1 MQQLEDYGFDY
12 LEWLEGYADI
22 LAQAGQLQQ
31 RNEFAE
37 EE

>member
-1 MQQLEDYGFDY
+1 MQQLAEYDFDY

-22 LAQAGQLQQ
+22 LAQAEQLQQ

>member
-22 LAQAGQLQQ
+22 LAEAYRKQLN
-31 RNEFAE
+31 NEHAE

>member
-22 LAQAGQLQQ
+22 LAQAEQLQK

>member
-1 MQQLEDYGFDY
+1 MQQLEELGFDY

-22 LAQAGQLQQ
+22 LAQAEQLQK